1 MLEELDFEELDG
13 VKLIVREDNVLAAQK
28 KRSKGF
34 EPISRRLWAEL
45 AGKGGTV
52 VDAGAYSGFYSI
64 LAARSGA
71 DRVHAFE
78 ASPLIVPRLLA
89 NLALNDIGT
98 VRVHPH
104 ALSRVSGQRIAIR
117 GKDGLSSA
125 GSIVGD
131 GAVIGSAST
140 LALDDVGLAE
150 LSVIKIDVERAEYDL
165 LQGGAAT
172 IRRFRPH
179 ILIEL
184 LDEIDAVDGLLRG
197 WGYTG
202 EKTDSSMYHYHV

>member
-1 MLEELDFEELDG
+1 MFEELDG
-13 VKLIVREDNVLAAQK
+13 VKLITEEDNVLAAQK
-28 KRSKGF
+28 KRAKGF
-34 EPISRRLWAEL
+34 EPISRQLWAEL
-45 AGKGGTV
+45 TRRGGTV

-71 DRVHAFE
+71 ARVHAFE

-89 NLALNDIGT
+89 NLELNDIGT
-98 VRVHPH
+98 VQVHPH
-104 ALSRVSGQRIAIR
+104 ALTRASGQRIAIR

-125 GSIVGD
+125 GSIVGE

-150 LSVIKIDVERAEYDL
+150 LSVMKIDVERAEYDA

-184 LDEIDAVDGLLRG
+184 LDEIGPVDELLRG

-202 EKTDSSMYHYHV
+202 EKTDTSMYHYHA

>member
-1 MLEELDFEELDG
+1 MFEELDG
-13 VKLIVREDNVLAAQK
+13 VKLIAEEDNVLAAEK

-45 AGKGGTV
+45 AGRGGTV
-52 VDAGAYSGFYSI
+52 VDAGAYTGFYSI

-71 DRVHAFE
+71 GPVHAFE

-89 NLALNDIGT
+89 NLELNEIGT
-98 VRVHPH
+98 VVVHPH
-104 ALSRVSGQRIAIR
+104 ALAQASGRRIAIR

-125 GSIVGD
+125 GSIVGE
-131 GAVIGSAST
+131 GRVIGSAST
-140 LALDDVGLAE
+140 LALDDIGLKD
-150 LSVIKIDVERAEYDL
+150 LSLIKIDVERAEFEVL
-165 LQGGAAT
+165 RGGAET

-184 LDEIDAVDGLLRG
+184 LDNIGPVDELLRQ

-202 EKTDSSMYHYHV
+202 EKTDTSMYHYHA

>member
-1 MLEELDFEELDG
+1 MFEELDG
-13 VKLIVREDNVLAAQK
+13 VKLIAEEDNVLAAEK

-45 AGKGGTV
+45 ARRGGTV
-52 VDAGAYSGFYSI
+52 VDAGAYTGFYAI

-71 DRVHAFE
+71 RRVHAFE

-89 NLALNDIGT
+89 NLELNDIGT
-98 VRVHPH
+98 VAVHPH
-104 ALSRVSGQRIAIR
+104 ALARASGQRIAIR

-125 GSIVGD
+125 GSIVGE
-131 GAVIGSAST
+131 GTVIGSAST
-140 LALDDVGLAE
+140 LALDDVGLAD
-150 LSVIKIDVERAEYDL
+150 LSLIKIDVERAEYDV
-165 LQGGAAT
+165 LQGGAET

-184 LDEIDAVDGLLRG
+184 LDDIGPVDELLRQ
-197 WGYTG
+197 WGYAG
-202 EKTDSSMYHYHV
+202 EKTDTSMYHYHA